1 MTNTI
6 INGMSSQPVTTKET
20 ITQYSHV
27 DYEDESSNIPDLELL
42 EDVFISDEELN
53 NEDKYLDK
61 TMLGHLEIDTTHMRT
76 HRLPEDDEGM
86 TVENQKPSRMPKALL
101 DALNGVTEEH
111 PEGVRQLVHVRLHNN
126 LIDKLKAYGSTINL
140 GHQALIVE
148 ILEDFI
154 KTKNL

>member
-6 INGMSSQPVTTKET
+6 VNGMSSQPVTTKET
-20 ITQYSHV
+20 ITQYSHI
-27 DYEDESSNIPDLELL
+27 DSDGESSSILDLEVP
-42 EDVFISDEELN
+42 ENVFISDEQLN
-53 NEDKYLDK
+53 NKDEYLDK
-61 TMLGHLEIDTTHMRT
+61 NMLGHLEINTTNMRT

-86 TVENQKPSRMPKALL
+86 TDENQKPSRMPKALL

-126 LIDKLKAYGSTINL
+126 LIDKLKAYGAPINL
-140 GHQALIVE
+140 GHQALIVK